1 MNSFLLD
8 GPLMSTFER
17 RKAMIDRMAKDLVAD
32 GHGLLTDR
40 QAKAALSAQ
49 GYNRID
55 VEILAGEARMV
66 AFQNV
71 VAREMSETDM
81 DNTT

>member
-17 RKAMIDRMAKDLVAD
+17 RKAVLERMAKDLVD
-32 GHGLLTDR
+32 HGQVDLMNERD
-40 QAKAALSAQ
+40 AKAVLSAA

-55 VEILAGEARMV
+55 VEILAGEARQM
-66 AFQNV
+66 AFQSI
-71 VAREMSETDM
+71 VADEMGKS
-81 DNTT
+81 